1 MSGLR
6 RYSVEEKYTMVHW
19 RKKGHNYS
27 QIARTITGIS
37 GAKTTASGVRRYLLK
52 HESRGSIGCT
62 GYGKK
67 FPDQRKLSL
76 DALAAV
82 HKYVAADREISSPQ
96 IQKTLLIHF
105 KICPSI
111 TTIMRARRE
120 LGWVWTGVNYC
131 QLVREENRFK
141 KLFLR
146 LCGCLG
152 NGSPCEVGYA
162 LSALWLRRLA

>member
-62 GYGKK
+62 GYRKK

-82 HKYVAADREISSPQ
+82 HKYVAADREIRV
-96 IQKTLLIHF
+96 I
-105 KICPSI
+105 
-111 TTIMRARRE
+111 
-120 LGWVWTGVNYC
+120 
-131 QLVREENRFK
+131 
-141 KLFLR
+141 LR
-146 LCGCLG
+146 IRHS
-152 NGSPCEVGYA
+152 NGKS
-162 LSALWLRRLA
+162 